1 MLTPAS
7 REWRPRSVALIAR
20 ASRAAGASRTAEPAA
35 PSAGPATCCSNLVL
49 PRTARGMYSLP
60 LNCFCRKELARTT
73 AFPLCCTAIFLTWNY
88 VVLLAWKGVQSW
100 KINVTKT
107 WSRT

>member
-49 PRTARGMYSLP
+49 PRTARGLP
-60 LNCFCRKELARTT
+60 SSPRWWCTWPARRGGCNVTTPRSRLSKIRRRKH
-73 AFPLCCTAIFLTWNY
+73 
-88 VVLLAWKGVQSW
+88 W
-100 KINVTKT
+100 KILLH
-107 WSRT
+107 RR